1 MFKQKL
7 WFGYNR
13 MEGASGF
20 VEHYY
25 ESDESFCMPTDALA
39 NIVIIPG
46 TMLLSRGGMGVA
58 LVIFICWLF
67 LGIAIIADIFMEAI
81 EQITSQT
88 VLKEVWSTDGKQ
100 KYFVEHNVWNP
111 TLANLSLMAL
121 GSSAPEIFISVI
133 ETCQTLG

>member
-1 MFKQKL
+1 
-7 WFGYNR
+7 

-25 ESDESFCMPTDALA
+25 ETEGSFCMPTDALS
-39 NIVIIPG
+39 NLVIVPG
-46 TMLLSRGGMGVA
+46 TMLLSRGGMGFA
-58 LVIFICWLF
+58 LILFICWLF

-88 VLKEVWSTDGKQ
+88 VLKEVWSADGKE
-100 KYFVEHNVWNP
+100 KYLVEHNVWNP

-133 ETCQTLG
+133 ETVQTLG